1 MEKTIIY
8 SKKLIDRTARLTL
21 MQENLFLKK
30 DLTKNLF
37 PNSTLYFYPDVQ
49 ILKLDNKCIKAS
61 PPAVVVDEILH
72 ICLALIPPITPE
84 KGNGENILH
93 SHFLFNNQKFS
104 NMSEENYIKFEN
116 MLMCYT
122 GVVEIYFYPF
132 ENYKDMFNH
141 VLRYMKDEEDLE
153 DKFDL
158 FFSLSV

>member
-1 MEKTIIY
+1 MIKQIY
-8 SKKLIDRTARLTL
+8 SQKLIDRTAKLTL

-49 ILKLDNKCIKAS
+49 ILKLDNKCINAI
-61 PPAVVVDEILH
+61 VIDEILH
-72 ICLALIPPITPE
+72 ICLALMPPITPE

-93 SHFLFNNQKFS
+93 SHFLFNNQKFT
-104 NMSEENYIKFEN
+104 NMSEENYIKLKN
-116 MLMCYT
+116 MLMCYID
-122 GVVEIYFYPF
+122 VIEIYFYPF